1 MPPLSAP
8 PVAIKKQIKR
18 PRALLSS
25 DAEKADLVPAPE
37 NADQLSSASVS
48 PRLHAP
54 ARKRHVYDQTRHRS
68 PDPPFEHEDAR
79 FVASSSNMMMAEND
93 RHSHLM
99 VMVILL
105 AALVLI
111 ISRK

>member
-1 MPPLSAP
+1 MPPLPALS
-8 PVAIKKQIKR
+8 VAIKKQIKR

-25 DAEKADLVPAPE
+25 EAEKADHVPASE

-48 PRLHAP
+48 PRLPAA
-54 ARKRHVYDQTRHRS
+54 ARKRHVYDQMRQRS

-79 FVASSSNMMMAEND
+79 FLASPSNMMM
-93 RHSHLM
+93 M
-99 VMVILL
+99 MMVILL
-105 AALVLI
+105 AALVLT